1 MFQSQL
7 PASSR
12 KISSSGVSQSCRE
25 NWLPLDWFL
34 GKQGDVALQVV
45 VFAVSEVCHRAFS
58 VRNSASGPLPEHFG
72 AQYVYVAPTD
82 GIMHE

>member
-1 MFQSQL
+1 M
-7 PASSR
+7 
-12 KISSSGVSQSCRE
+12 
-25 NWLPLDWFL
+25 PLDRFL

-82 GIMHE
+82 EIMN